1 MTKSSLLSALLLG
14 TALTALSAPLAQA
27 QIEPMAPATAQPV
40 AQTQAAAPKRNIIIF
55 VADGLRYGIVNK
67 DTAPTFAQIQ
77 HDGVDFTNSHSVYPT
92 VTTVNASAIATGHGI
107 GDTGEYGNVM
117 YLGMPALDAAFGSLG
132 GDMEDDAV
140 LQQANDRLGP
150 NYLSETS
157 LLKVAR
163 LQGYQTAAIGKEGP
177 IAIQDIEAVR
187 GKAPTI
193 IIDDSTG
200 WEKLNPPDFVPLAP
214 EIKAAIKAAG
224 LEPQARDRGLN
235 QSPGAYNL
243 PGVQVANVY
252 QQQWFVDV
260 ATKVV
265 LPKFAKSGQPFALV
279 YWSRDPD
286 GTQHNNGDSLNQL
299 NPGINGPTSLA
310 AVRNASDNLQ
320 ALIDTLKAL
329 GVYDNTDI
337 FVTADHG
344 FSTISRQSK
353 TSYAA
358 TLDFSGDTQANDT
371 VKGFVPPGFVAIDLA
386 HALNLPLMD
395 AFGAPIDY
403 AHHFHPGGVA
413 MLGNDPKNPDIIFI
427 VGGGSDM
434 MYLDPKKA
442 KDLAPKIIAAL
453 SKEDYTG
460 ALFNDESLG
469 LIPGSL
475 PMADVRLSGTAK
487 TPKPGI
493 YISFAD
499 HVTPACLKK
508 WKNPELCSALVV
520 DGGLQQ
526 GQGSHGALTR
536 ANTRNFMAAIGP
548 DFKAGFKDV
557 SPVSNAD
564 IAPTLIKAAG
574 LTPPQAVGQLK
585 GRAIDEALQ
594 GGPDAVASQS
604 QVTRSTPAANGF
616 ITVLEGQSAGGEGYF
631 DAAGMPGRVVGL
643 KTQK

>member
-1 MTKSSLLSALLLG
+1 MIKSRLLSALLLG
-14 TALTALSAPLAQA
+14 STALAMSASLVHAQA
-27 QIEPMAPATAQPV
+27 TAPAAAQS
-40 AQTQAAAPKRNIIIF
+40 AAPKRNIVVF

-67 DTAPTFAQIQ
+67 DTAPTLAQIQ
-77 HDGVDFTNSHSVYPT
+77 HDGVDFANSHSVYPT
-92 VTTVNASAIATGHGI
+92 VTTVNASVIATGHGV

-117 YLGMPALDAAFGSLG
+117 YLGTPALEAAFGSPV

-140 LQQANDRLGP
+140 LQQTNDRFGP
-150 NYLSETS
+150 NYLNETS

-187 GKAPTI
+187 GKASTI
-193 IIDDSTG
+193 IIDDQTG
-200 WEKLNPPDFVPLAP
+200 WEKLNPPDFVPLTP

-243 PGVQVANVY
+243 PGVQVANTY

-265 LPKFAKSGQPFALV
+265 LPKFVQSGQPFALV

-286 GTQHNNGDSLNQL
+286 GTQHNNGDSLNKL
-299 NPGINGPTSLA
+299 APGINGPTSLA
-310 AVRNASDNLQ
+310 AVKNASDNLQ
-320 ALIDTLKAL
+320 ALIDTLKTL

-371 VKGFVPPGFVAIDLA
+371 VKGFLPQGFVAIDLA
-386 HALNLPLMD
+386 HALDLPLMD
-395 AFGAPIDY
+395 AYGAPIDY

-413 MLGNDPKNPDIIFI
+413 LLGKDAKNPDIIFV

-434 MYLDPKKA
+434 LYLDPAKA
-442 KDLAPKIIAAL
+442 KDLAPKIVAVLA
-453 SKEDYTG
+453 KEDYTG

-469 LIPGSL
+469 AIPGAL
-475 PMADVRLSGTAK
+475 AMKDVRLSGTAK

-499 HVTPACLKK
+499 HVVPACMTK
-508 WKNPELCSALVV
+508 WKSAEVCSALVV
-520 DGGLQQ
+520 DGNLQQ

-548 DFKAGFKDV
+548 DFKAGFKDA

-564 IAPTLIKAAG
+564 IAPTLIHATG
-574 LTPPQAVGQLK
+574 LTPPDAIGALK
-585 GRAIDEALQ
+585 GRVIGEALKD
-594 GGPDAVASQS
+594 GPASTPSQP

-616 ITVLEGQSAGGEGYF
+616 VTVLEGQSAGGETYL

-643 KTQK
+643 KSTK

>member
-1 MTKSSLLSALLLG
+1 MNTSRLLSALLLG
-14 TALTALSAPLAQA
+14 TALTALGTPLAHA
-27 QIEPMAPATAQPV
+27 QTAAPATSPAPATAQP
-40 AQTQAAAPKRNIIIF
+40 AAPKRNIVIF

-67 DTAPTFAQIQ
+67 DTAPTLAQIQ

-92 VTTVNASAIATGHGI
+92 VTTVNASVIATGHGV

-140 LQQANDRLGP
+140 LQQTNDRFGP
-150 NYLSETS
+150 NYLNETS
-157 LLKVAR
+157 LLKLAR
-163 LQGYQTAAIGKEGP
+163 QQGYQTAAIGKEGP
-177 IAIQDIEAVR
+177 VAIQDIEAVR

-200 WEKLNPPDFVPLAP
+200 WEKLNPPDYVPLAP

-224 LEPQARDRGLN
+224 LETQARDRGLN

-265 LPKFAKSGQPFALV
+265 LPKFVQSGQPFAMV

-286 GTQHNNGDSLNQL
+286 GTQHNNGDSLNTL

-344 FSTISRQSK
+344 FSTISRESK

-371 VKGFVPPGFVAIDLA
+371 VKGFLPPAFVAIDLA
-386 HALNLPLMD
+386 HALDLPLMD

-403 AHHFHPGGVA
+403 KNHFHPGGVA
-413 MLGNDPKNPDIIFI
+413 MLGKDPKNPDIIFI

-442 KDLAPKIIAAL
+442 KDLAPRIIAIL

-469 LIPGSL
+469 QIPGAL
-475 PMADVRLSGTAK
+475 AMKDVRLSGTAK

-499 HVTPACLKK
+499 HTTPACLKK

-548 DFKAGFKDV
+548 DFKTGFKDP

-564 IAPTLIKAAG
+564 IAPTLIHATG
-574 LTPPQAVGQLK
+574 LTPPESVGQLK
-585 GRAIDEALQ
+585 GRIIGEALQ
-594 GGPDAVASQS
+594 GGPASVPS
-604 QVTRSTPAANGF
+604 QPLVTRSAPATNGF
-616 ITVLEGQSAGGEGYF
+616 TTVLEGQAAGDETYF

-643 KTQK
+643 KSTK

>member
-1 MTKSSLLSALLLG
+1 MFKSRLLSALLLG
-14 TALTALSAPLAQA
+14 TALTAVSAPLVHAQTA
-27 QIEPMAPATAQPV
+27 APAAQP
-40 AQTQAAAPKRNIIIF
+40 AAPQPAAPKRNIVIF

-67 DTAPTFAQIQ
+67 DTAPTLARIQ
-77 HDGVDFTNSHSVYPT
+77 HDGVDFANSHSVYPT
-92 VTTVNASAIATGHGI
+92 VTTVNASVIATGHGV

-117 YLGMPALDAAFGSLG
+117 FLGMPALSAAFASAG

-140 LQQANDRLGP
+140 LQQTNDRFGP

-157 LLKVAR
+157 LLKLAR
-163 LQGYQTAAIGKEGP
+163 QQGYQTAAIGKEGP
-177 IAIQDIEAVR
+177 VAIQDIEAVR

-193 IIDDSTG
+193 IIDDMTG
-200 WEKLNPPDFVPLAP
+200 WDKLNPPDSVPLAP

-224 LEPQARDRGLN
+224 LETQARDRGLN

-243 PGVQVANVY
+243 PGVQVSNIY

-260 ATKVV
+260 TTKVV
-265 LPKFAKSGQPFALV
+265 LPKFAQSGQPFALV

-286 GTQHNNGDSLNQL
+286 GTQHNNGDSLNTL

-310 AVRNASDNLQ
+310 AVKNASDNLQ

-358 TLDFSGDTQANDT
+358 TLAFPDDT
-371 VKGFVPPGFVAIDLA
+371 VKGFLPQGFVAIDLA
-386 HALNLPLMD
+386 HALKLPLLD
-395 AFGAPIDY
+395 AYGAPIDY
-403 AHHFHPGGVA
+403 THHFHTGGVA
-413 MLGNDPKNPDIIFI
+413 MLGNDPKNPDVIFV

-442 KDLAPKIIAAL
+442 KDLAPRIIAVLA
-453 SKEDYTG
+453 KEDYTG

-469 LIPGSL
+469 QIPGAL
-475 PMADVRLSGTAK
+475 AMKDVRLSGSAK

-499 HVTPACLKK
+499 HTTPACLKT
-508 WKNPELCSALVV
+508 WKNPEICSALVV
-520 DGGLQQ
+520 DGNLQQ

-548 DFKAGFKDV
+548 DFKAGFKDP

-564 IAPTLIKAAG
+564 IAPTLIHATG
-574 LTPPQAVGQLK
+574 LTPPEAVGTLK
-585 GRAIDEALQ
+585 GRIIDEALQ
-594 GGPDAVASQS
+594 GGPAQVATQPM
-604 QVTRSTPAANGF
+604 VTRSMPAANGF
-616 ITVLEGQSAGGEGYF
+616 TTVLEGQSAGDESYF
-631 DAAGMPGRVVGL
+631 DAAGQPGRVVGL
-643 KTQK
+643 KSAK

>member
-1 MTKSSLLSALLLG
+1 MIKSRLLSALMLG
-14 TALTALSAPLAQA
+14 TALTVTAPLAQA
-27 QIEPMAPATAQPV
+27 QTAPAAAQQSAPRPV
-40 AQTQAAAPKRNIIIF
+40 AAKRNIIIF
-55 VADGLRYGIVNK
+55 VADGLRYGIVNT

-77 HDGVDFTNSHSVYPT
+77 HDGVDFTNSHAVYPT

-117 YLGMPALDAAFGSLG
+117 YLGTPALTAAFGSPA

-140 LQQANDRLGP
+140 LQQTNDRFGP
-150 NYLSETS
+150 NYLNETS

-163 LQGYQTAAIGKEGP
+163 QQGYQTAAIGKEGP

-187 GKAPTI
+187 GKASTI
-193 IIDDSTG
+193 VIDDMTG

-214 EIKAAIKAAG
+214 EIKDAIKAAG

-235 QSPGAYNL
+235 QSPGAYNM

-265 LPKFAKSGQPFALV
+265 LPRFVKSGQPFAMV

-286 GTQHNNGDSLNQL
+286 GTQHNQGDSLNDL

-310 AVRNASDNLQ
+310 AVRNASNNLQ
-320 ALIDTLKAL
+320 ALIDALKAL

-358 TLDFSGDTQANDT
+358 TLDFPDDT
-371 VKGFVPPGFVAIDLA
+371 VKGFLPAGFVAIDLA
-386 HALNLPLMD
+386 HALNLPLND
-395 AFGAPIDY
+395 AYGSPVDL

-413 MLGNDPKNPDIIFI
+413 LLGADPKAPDIIY
-427 VGGGSDM
+427 VSGGGSDM
-434 MYLDPKKA
+434 LYLDPAKA
-442 KDLAPKIIAAL
+442 KDLAPKIVAAL
-453 SKEDYTG
+453 SQEDYTG

-469 LIPGSL
+469 AIPGAL
-475 PMADVRLSGTAK
+475 PMTDIRLSGAAK

-499 HVTPACLKK
+499 HTTQPCMDK
-508 WKNPELCSALVV
+508 WHNAEVCSVLVV
-520 DGGLQQ
+520 DSGLQQ

-548 DFKAGFKDV
+548 DFKAGFKDP

-564 IAPTLIKAAG
+564 IAPTLIRATG
-574 LTPPQAVGQLK
+574 LTPPAAIGTLK
-585 GRAIDEALQ
+585 GRVIGEALTN
-594 GGPDAVASQS
+594 GPAS
-604 QVTRSTPAANGF
+604 TAGAPLLARSAPAANGF
-616 ITVLEGQSAGGEGYF
+616 TTVLEGQSADGETYF

-643 KTQK
+643 KTEK